1 MSEHYR
7 YRRTVE
13 PTIEPVTLEDF
24 KAHARVDYDDQ
35 DTVITNQITAAR
47 LYCEEYLQRSF
58 ITTTWALT
66 MDAFPCDDEIEL
78 QRANLIAVSSIT
90 YVDTNGTTQTL
101 SSSNYRVDAYGEPP
115 RIEPAYGYY
124 WPMTRNVSNAVTV
137 TFTAGYGA
145 TAASVP
151 QSIKQAILLLANHWY
166 ENREPVSQ
174 QSMAPIPMTIESLLA
189 TERWNLR

>member
-1 MSEHYR
+1 MSER
-7 YRRTVE
+7 YRRTVN
-13 PTIEPVTLEDF
+13 PTSEPVTLEDF

-35 DTVITNQITAAR
+35 DTVINNQITAAR

-66 MDAFPCDDEIEL
+66 MEEFPCEEIEL

-90 YVDTNGTTQTL
+90 YIDTAGATQTL
-101 SSSNYRVDAYGEPP
+101 DASHYRVDAYSEPP
-115 RIEPAYGYY
+115 EIEPAWGYY
-124 WPMTRNVSNAVTV
+124 WPFTREISNAVTV

-151 QSIKQAILLLANHWY
+151 QTIKQAILLLAAHWF
-166 ENREPVSQ
+166 ENREYVSGQ
-174 QSMAPIPMTIESLLA
+174 TVNTIPMTIESLLM
-189 TERWNLR
+189 TERWSLR

>member
-1 MSEHYR
+1 MR

-24 KAHARVDYDDQ
+24 KVHARVDYDDQ
-35 DTVITNQITAAR
+35 DAVIENQIKAAR
-47 LYCEEYLQRSF
+47 LFCEEYLQRSF

-66 MDAFPCDDEIEL
+66 MDAFPCHAIEL
-78 QRANLIAVSSIT
+78 QRANLIAVSSVT
-90 YVDTNGTTQTL
+90 YVDTNGNTQTWDAA
-101 SSSNYRVDAYGEPP
+101 NYRVDAYSEPP
-115 RIEPAYGYY
+115 RIEPAYALT
-124 WPMTRNVSNAVTV
+124 WPTTRDVSNAASI

-151 QSIKQAILLLANHWY
+151 QSIKQAILLLAAHWF
-166 ENREPVSQ
+166 ENREPVNIGNIVS
-174 QSMAPIPMTIESLLA
+174 PIPMTVESLLM